1 MNDYI
6 SDIELAGGG
15 ECLCLVW
22 SGVDT
27 YMERHTGFF
36 FALAFLSIKAPE
48 YDDIKFLFDYCRVR
62 IND

>member
-6 SDIELAGGG
+6 SDIELAGGD
-15 ECLCLVW
+15 EVLRMMWNSVE
-22 SGVDT
+22 T
-27 YMERHTGFF
+27 YSERHTGFF